1 VLFNRRKKLPLT
13 IDPNDLAAIAH
24 EKEVL
29 AREEQESHAS
39 GETSIPTEI
48 GFEKP
53 ASQSFRGLRSTGGNP
68 AVKRFTFGNFGFI
81 DDEDITQ
88 PPKDRD

>member
-1 VLFNRRKKLPLT
+1 MLFNRRKKLPLT
-13 IDPNDLAAIAH
+13 LDPNDLTAIAH

-53 ASQSFRGLRSTGGNP
+53 MSQSFRGLRSTGGNP

-81 DDEDITQ
+81 DDEDPTQ